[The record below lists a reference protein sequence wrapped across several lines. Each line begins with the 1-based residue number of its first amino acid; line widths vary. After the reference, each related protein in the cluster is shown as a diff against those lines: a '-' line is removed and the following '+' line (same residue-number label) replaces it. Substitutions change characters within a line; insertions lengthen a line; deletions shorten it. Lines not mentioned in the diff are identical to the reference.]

1 MQPKTS
7 NHNASDG
14 VQVDALL
21 DERSEM
27 NEQRREI
34 LATLLGKAIARNGHF
49 AAFASAMGKTVAGDG
64 STATPVPSFTV
75 LHSLEWISRH
85 IRLGSEMP
93 FMENKIDHET
103 GRLIVDYS
111 NADEIKQRAPDWT
124 RQAALAAYLAQPQ
137 RKFGPIMAV
146 ISPAWVEDPSHEN
159 WDENRRAK
167 QGAAE
172 FLPLEPGGTVGL
184 VKLDGVRVYALDGQ
198 HRVLGMRGLRDL
210 RDQGFIQLRT
220 KDGTARDA
228 NFTRDQ
234 FIESFGLTIEE
245 LQAVFNDSMPVEYI
259 PAVVTGETHS
269 EATRRIR
276 RTFIALNSYA
286 KKTEK
291 GENILLDETDGYAI
305 VARRLAVN
313 HPLFEGGG
321 THRRVN
327 WKTTSIPN
335 GRTPFITTLGTL
347 QEIAQS
353 YLPAVAG
360 DVVRRWETPISGM
373 VPVRPPDTDIDLAYE
388 RLAELF
394 DHIRKLPI
402 FKRLEDLDIDDNLA
416 ALEKWREFPKYSR
429 TGQVLDG
436 TGGNRGHLLLRPL
449 GQTILANAV
458 AELAAPED
466 RGGYGLTLRTIFR
479 RIAEIDAAEGFEAR
493 RTKSIWYGVTYAP
506 TTNRIINRN
515 KSWAHQ
521 LLIQL
526 VAGISDAEAKQQLWW
541 NWVTARAI
549 DRDNLT
555 WRNQDGKLARFSWDD
570 SELPTPIRG

>member
-1 MQPKTS
+1 MQPDMNTDDVS
-7 NHNASDG
+7 TVESTDRFFGEQA
-14 VQVDALL
+14 
-21 DERSEM
+21 EM

-34 LATLLGKAIARNGHF
+34 LATLLSKAISRNGHF
-49 AAFASAMGKTVAGDG
+49 AAFASAMGKTVASDAT
-64 STATPVPSFTV
+64 STAVFSYTA

-93 FMENKIDHET
+93 FMENKIDHQT

-146 ISPAWVEDPSHEN
+146 ISPDWVEDPNHEN
-159 WDENRRAK
+159 WDERGRARL
-167 QGAAE
+167 GAAE
-172 FLPLEPGGTVGL
+172 FLPLEPGGTIGL

-198 HRVLGMRGLRDL
+198 HRILGMRGLREL
-210 RDQGFIQLRT
+210 RDQGFLQLRT
-220 KDGTARDA
+220 KDGTPRGSEFSRDE
-228 NFTRDQ
+228 F
-234 FIESFGLTIEE
+234 FESFGLGIEE
-245 LQAVFNDSMPVEYI
+245 LQAIFNDTMPVEYI
-259 PAVVTGETHS
+259 PAVVVGETHS

-321 THRRVN
+321 TNRRVN
-327 WKTTSIPN
+327 WKTTSIPS
-335 GRTPFITTLGTL
+335 GRTPFITTLSTI
-347 QEIAQS
+347 QEIAQT

-360 DVVRRWETPISGM
+360 DLVRRWESPISGM
-373 VPVRPPDTDIDLAYE
+373 VPVRPPDEEVDTAYE

-394 DHIRKLPI
+394 DHIHKLPI
-402 FKRLEDLDIDDNLA
+402 FRRLEEQDVDENLDL
-416 ALEKWREFPKYSR
+416 LEKWREFPKYSR

-449 GQTILANAV
+449 GQAILVNAV
-458 AELAAPED
+458 AELASSEES
-466 RGGYGLTLRTIFR
+466 GGYGLTMKTIFR
-479 RIAEIDAAEGFEAR
+479 RIGEIDSDEGFEAR
-493 RTKSIWYGVTYAP
+493 RTKSVWYGVTYAP

-515 KSWAHQ
+515 KSWAHK
-521 LLIQL
+521 LLVHL
-526 VAGISDAEAKQQLWW
+526 VAGIKDLETRKQLWW
-541 NWVTARAI
+541 SWLGARAT
-549 DRDNLT
+549 DRHKQT
-555 WRNQDGKLARFSWDD
+555 WRNQTGKLARFEWDIE
-570 SELPTPIRG
+570 ELPPPIRG